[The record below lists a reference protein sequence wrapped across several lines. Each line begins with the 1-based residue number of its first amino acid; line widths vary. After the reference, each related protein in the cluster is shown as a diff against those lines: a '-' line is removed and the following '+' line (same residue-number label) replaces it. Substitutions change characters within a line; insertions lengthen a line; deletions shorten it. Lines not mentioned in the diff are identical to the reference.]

1 MKNGY
6 KWLLLLLLSSAFFFH
21 QADRALFGLLTIPI
35 QDELKLSD
43 VQIGWINT
51 VLSWTLAG
59 MAFVAGPVGDRFS
72 RKWVITLSLIAWSF
86 MTFMMGFVGDWRI
99 CGFLIPAFFVVM
111 FFRSIAT
118 GVGESFYGP
127 CYPPLIAAYHKAT
140 RSIALSIH
148 QGALYVGLMTSGVL
162 TAWALGVLGSWRH
175 VFMVFGGAGF
185 ALGVGFIWLLK
196 DTGRETKD
204 GPAAARPSPWAG
216 FVYFFKC
223 PSAWCAMAGFI
234 AIVFVNNAYLFWA
247 PKFMAQKFGVSV
259 GAAGTQTMLYHHLF
273 AFVAIIAGGILTDRF
288 VKRMPRFRLG
298 FQILSMLAGAPC
310 LVLVGFSSSVA
321 AMVAMTGFIAIVFV
335 NNAYLFWAPKFMAE
349 KFGVSV
355 GEAGAQTMFYHHL
368 LAFIAILA
376 GGVITDRFVKRWP
389 RFRLGFQ
396 ILALLAGAP
405 CLVMTGFAPTAVG
418 MVAMAALYGV
428 FRGFFEV
435 NTHASLFDVIAPAY
449 RSTAVGIFTVF
460 AFFFGGL
467 SGVLMGALSQKYGV
481 HGFEIG
487 FSVMGATYVI
497 AALLMMISFFVTFK
511 KDRIAE

>member
-1 MKNGY
+1 MNNSKY
-6 KWLLLLLLSSAFFFH
+6 KWLLLGLLSCTFFFH

-35 QDELKLSD
+35 QDELHLTD

-59 MAFVAGPVGDRFS
+59 MAFVAGPIGDRFS
-72 RKWVITLSLIAWSF
+72 RKWLITGSLIAWSV

-99 CGFLIPAFFVVM
+99 FGFVIPAFSVVM

-127 CYPPLIAAYHKAT
+127 CYPPLIAAYHKTT
-140 RSIALSIH
+140 RSLALSIH
-148 QGALYVGLMTSGVL
+148 QGSLYFGLMASGVI

-175 VFMVFGGAGF
+175 VFMLFGAAGF
-185 ALGVGFIWLLK
+185 VLGISFIWLLK
-196 DTGRETKD
+196 DETGKGRKVAGLQGCKVATS
-204 GPAAARPSPWAG
+204 RPCNSGTLEPCNSGTLQHATFLAG
-216 FVYFFKC
+216 FAVFFKT
-223 PSAWCAMAGFI
+223 PSAW
-234 AIVFVNNAYLFWA
+234 L
-247 PKFMAQKFGVSV
+247 
-259 GAAGTQTMLYHHLF
+259 
-273 AFVAIIAGGILTDRF
+273 
-288 VKRMPRFRLG
+288 
-298 FQILSMLAGAPC
+298 
-310 LVLVGFSSSVA
+310 
-321 AMVAMTGFIAIVFV
+321 AMTGFIAIVFV

-355 GEAGAQTMFYHHL
+355 GEAGTQTMFYHHL

-396 ILALLAGAP
+396 ILALLCGAP
-405 CLVMTGFAPTAVG
+405 CLVMTGFAPTSVT
-418 MVAMAALYGV
+418 MVVMAALYGV

-467 SGVLMGALSQKYGV
+467 SGVLMGVLSQKYGV

-487 FSVMGATYVI
+487 FSVMGASYVVG
-497 AALLMMISFFVTFK
+497 ALLMMVSFFFTFK
-511 KDRIAE
+511 RNRIVE